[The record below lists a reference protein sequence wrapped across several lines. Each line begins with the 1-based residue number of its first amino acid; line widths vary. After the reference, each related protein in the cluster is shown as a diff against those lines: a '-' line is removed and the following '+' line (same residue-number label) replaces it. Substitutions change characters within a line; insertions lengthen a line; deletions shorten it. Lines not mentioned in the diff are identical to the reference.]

1 MEVAIGIAVI
11 IGFIALRAWVRP
23 KVVKG
28 NIERGRADLN
38 KPQENMRQGVADQ
51 RGSRGRSWFVGWW
64 SD

>member
-1 MEVAIGIAVI
+1 METVLGIAVI
-11 IGFIALRAWVRP
+11 VGVIALRAWARP
-23 KVVKG
+23 KVVQS

-38 KPQENMRQGVADQ
+38 TPEENMRQGVADQ